1 MERLSQTI
9 REGQAAWEKRLAEK
23 TLAYNLLHS
32 DYVVKMHDL
41 DELR

>member
-1 MERLSQTI
+1 MPERES
-9 REGQAAWEKRLAEK
+9 AWEKRLADK

-41 DELR
+41 DEIRCCRV